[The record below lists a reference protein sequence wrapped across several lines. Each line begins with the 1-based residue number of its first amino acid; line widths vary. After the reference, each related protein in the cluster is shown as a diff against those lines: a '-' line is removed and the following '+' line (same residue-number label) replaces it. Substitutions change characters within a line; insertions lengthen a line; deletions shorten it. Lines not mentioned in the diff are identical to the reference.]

1 MDDLDTNS
9 QILQELRKLNRYTRS
24 SIIVMIAL
32 LFVFIAISLITI
44 WKGPFRSPSP
54 QKTVV
59 SWDDVRCMRNSQ
71 QFAEA
76 LSSAKEIV
84 QKTPGDWYGHSYLG
98 FTYLEMGSLNDAQ
111 KEFAIAFKLWPTED
125 NEKNLKA
132 IRKRI
137 ELEKTGR

>member
-9 QILQELRKLNRYTRS
+9 QILQELRKLNRFSRS
-24 SIIVMIAL
+24 STILVIVL
-32 LFVFIAISLITI
+32 LFIFIAISSIFM
-44 WKGPFRSPSP
+44 WRSHLRSHSL

-71 QFAEA
+71 QFTEA
-76 LSSAKEIV
+76 LSSAKEII
-84 QKTPGDWYGHSYLG
+84 QKTPDDWYGHSYLG
-98 FTYLEMGSLNDAQ
+98 FIYLEMGSLNDAQ
-111 KEFAIAFKLWPTED
+111 NEFAIAFKLWPTEE

-132 IRKRI
+132 IKKRI

>member
-1 MDDLDTNS
+1 MDELDTNS
-9 QILQELRKLNRYTRS
+9 QILQELRKLNWYSRS
-24 SIIVMIAL
+24 SFVFVIVL
-32 LFVFIAISLITI
+32 LFVFIAISTITI

-54 QKTVV
+54 QKTIV
-59 SWDDVRCMRNSQ
+59 SWDDVRCIRNSQ

-76 LSSAKEIV
+76 LSSAKGIM
-84 QKTPGDWYGHSYLG
+84 QKTPNDWYGHSFLG
-98 FTYLEMGSLNDAQ
+98 YIHLEMGSLNNAQ
-111 KEFAIAFKLWPTED
+111 NEFAIAFKLWPTED